1 MPPVPSFRSSGD
13 LRADRRYEYAR
24 AAFDDGDHSA
34 AADLARQVLELA
46 PGFPAAHA
54 LLARAL
60 IALGEEEAAVAPLE
74 QALALE
80 PDDALGVRIDLAR
93 LGRVPPDAAI
103 TAGYVRALFDDY
115 APHFERHLV
124 KNLLYRGPEL
134 LADALRR
141 AASKRFRP
149 FRFRRAFDL
158 GCGTGLMAEALADVC
173 QAIEGVDL
181 SPRMLAK
188 AAKTRRYAQ
197 LHERDLVGFL
207 AALPTAEADLVTA
220 ADVFV
225 YVADLAPV
233 FRHTG
238 RILGRD
244 GFLAFTVQAHATE
257 GAILGDDARYS
268 HGENYL
274 RAELAAAGLEVVLFE
289 EVSTRLDRGEPVPG
303 YLVVAEPM
311 PPPAPRGAAPT
322 RSSPGPT
329 DRSR

>member
-1 MPPVPSFRSSGD
+1 MPPVPSFRSSSD

-60 IALGEEEAAVAPLE
+60 IALGEEAAAVAPFE

-80 PDDALGVRIDLAR
+80 PDDALGVRLDLAR
-93 LGRVPPDAAI
+93 LGRVPPDRAI

-115 APHFERHLV
+115 APQFERHLV

-134 LADALRR
+134 LVDALRR

-158 GCGTGLMAEALADVC
+158 GCGTGLMAEALAGVC
-173 QAIEGVDL
+173 EVVEGVDL
-181 SPRMLAK
+181 SPRMLGK
-188 AAKTRRYAQ
+188 AAKSRLYAQ
-197 LHERDLVGFL
+197 LHEAELAGFL
-207 AALPTAEADLVTA
+207 AARATGEADLVAA

-225 YVADLAPV
+225 YIADLAPA
-233 FRHTG
+233 FRHTC
-238 RILGRD
+238 RVLGRD
-244 GFLAFTVQAHATE
+244 GFLAFTVQAHTDE
-257 GAILGDDARYS
+257 GVVLGEDARYG
-268 HGENYL
+268 HGESYL
-274 RAELAAAGLEVVLFE
+274 R
-289 EVSTRLDRGEPVPG
+289 
-303 YLVVAEPM
+303 
-311 PPPAPRGAAPT
+311 
-322 RSSPGPT
+322 
-329 DRSR
+329 